1 MQGEILNKIY
11 EKINSGQRAAL
22 VILTKNRGSTPGR
35 DGSTMGVFEDGK
47 TLGTIGGGAIEY
59 DVINRTKE
67 ALKSG
72 EDFEFDYNL
81 SQSGELKMACGG
93 DSKGIVK
100 IFFPKTNLIIFG
112 AGHVSQKLA
121 RVAVNTGF
129 NVYVT
134 DDRKEFSKS
143 EDFIGIRDYL
153 VGKPGEAVDNLPFSK
168 DDTFIVVCTRG
179 HKMDE
184 EAIEALLYKDY
195 KYLGMIGSKKKVG
208 TLINNLKE
216 KGYSKEKI
224 NSINMPIG
232 LKIDNGSVE
241 EIAISILAEI
251 LMIKNDKSGE
261 QLKVN
266 I

>member
-1 MQGEILNKIY
+1 
-11 EKINSGQRAAL
+11 
-22 VILTKNRGSTPGR
+22 
-35 DGSTMGVFEDGK
+35 
-47 TLGTIGGGAIEY
+47 
-59 DVINRTKE
+59 
-67 ALKSG
+67 
-72 EDFEFDYNL
+72 
-81 SQSGELKMACGG
+81 
-93 DSKGIVK
+93 
-100 IFFPKTNLIIFG
+100 
-112 AGHVSQKLA
+112 
-121 RVAVNTGF
+121 
-129 NVYVT
+129 
-134 DDRKEFSKS
+134 
-143 EDFIGIRDYL
+143 
-153 VGKPGEAVDNLPFSK
+153 
-168 DDTFIVVCTRG
+168 
-179 HKMDE
+179 MDE
-184 EAIEALLYKDY
+184 EAIEALLDKDY